1 VAVAAVLAAS
11 AADAAKQRSSSSNF
25 TFHHQPS
32 ISSQP
37 PDPESMSSH
46 HHSGT
51 PQGRKKFHRDW
62 RFITAGVIMIVA
74 MIIYVLNYFQ
84 AVQSL
89 NLAVEF
95 VRRK

>member
-1 VAVAAVLAAS
+1 
-11 AADAAKQRSSSSNF
+11 
-25 TFHHQPS
+25 
-32 ISSQP
+32 
-37 PDPESMSSH
+37 MSSH